1 MFGVTALVGAVL
13 STTRLGP
20 LAVAQAR
27 GQVPT
32 PVRQMKCCQ
41 AVPDWVTPAS
51 LTCTCTRDTK
61 IQLHKDDIPGSVQRI
76 AISNMGDVEIHTGA
90 IFALSSL
97 TSLTIGRSKSV
108 RVVGDGL
115 ALSEDSRLKLL
126 EMSTIDTVKM
136 NGNSLSGHWGAA
148 STIKFRNISSLT
160 FSENAFSHESTSKG
174 PVVEI
179 ADIGEFS
186 SNGAFSGPVAMLTL
200 KEVRDALTCSPK
212 TFGERIRHLKLERVR
227 ISEVERECFAGGGH
241 SALVSLSIQ
250 SCALTNIRLLAIL
263 GEIERLDVENS
274 YIGSIAES
282 AFNVTVSSA
291 SITDSTVAHLA
302 RSGLQIWARHSI
314 SISGLWVNRLERG
327 ALKELRAAGG
337 DSATA
342 ALRLSRLRVAHV
354 DPGSLQLHP
363 SVEPCVSAL
372 EVGNERPRPCPAE
385 SMVRR
390 LVDSDPHRPLSAA
403 EQLVLRQLQRPD
415 SCPADQ
421 PGPAGSDCE
430 GVRSAVSGVAAA
442 AAALALLSL
451 ALVVVIALLVAGRRR
466 PFGGKTL
473 RSAVGTK
480 KRGLGTAAAG
490 AVNGGAGSAASSLCH
505 DTTVEFGYSSVQ
517 CRPTAAVGVPASAG
531 DWDPYSEV
539 TPCVSTGGRDL
550 YSEVTLPLSERK
562 RQRSGTQSPS
572 IEDQPSAPPVPPITL
587 ERLRPLTDATHR
599 SPVVD

>member
-1 MFGVTALVGAVL
+1 MFGGAALVGAVL

-41 AVPDWVTPAS
+41 AEPDWVTPVS

-76 AISNMGDVEIHTGA
+76 AISSMGDVEIHAGA

-97 TSLTIGRSKSV
+97 TSFTIGRSKSV
-108 RVVGDGL
+108 RVDGEGL

-126 EMSTIDTVKM
+126 EMSTIDTIKM
-136 NGNSLSGHWGAA
+136 NGNSLSGHWDAA
-148 STIKFRNISSLT
+148 STIKFRNIST
-160 FSENAFSHESTSKG
+160 
-174 PVVEI
+174 
-179 ADIGEFS
+179 
-186 SNGAFSGPVAMLTL
+186 
-200 KEVRDALTCSPK
+200 
-212 TFGERIRHLKLERVR
+212 
-227 ISEVERECFAGGGH
+227 
-241 SALVSLSIQ
+241 
-250 SCALTNIRLLAIL
+250 IL
-263 GEIERLDVENS
+263 GELERLDVKNS
-274 YIGSIAES
+274 YIRSIAES
-282 AFNVTVSSA
+282 AINVTVSSA

-342 ALRLSRLRVAHV
+342 ALRLSRLTVAHA

-390 LVDSDPHRPLSAA
+390 LVDSDPHRPFSAA
-403 EQLVLRQLQRPD
+403 GQLVLRQLQRPD

-517 CRPTAAVGVPASAG
+517 CQPTTAVGVPASAG

-539 TPCVSTGGRDL
+539 TPPCVSTGGRDL

-562 RQRSGTQSPS
+562 RQRSCTQSPS
-572 IEDQPSAPPVPPITL
+572 TEDDQSSAPAVPPITL
-587 ERLRPLTDATHR
+587 ERLRPLTDATHP
-599 SPVVD
+599 SPVGD